1 MRIWMRLLD
10 EESGPTQLRTVQVAL
25 FWSQIQRSTC
35 CDKPCTDLLRQV
47 LRRGFCTTT
56 IIPYHE
62 LPVSSVK
69 AANLYSFTGSRP
81 HLRVFGRIPCRHT
94 RWCPSNTSVGRGASA
109 SGFRSIQPEV
119 QSRLFVALYSP
130 LRDVLF
136 RGTHVQVPLY
146 TRQQTRQASSEAD
159 ARSATLLATPD
170 APLPKNFDAHVP
182 TETESKQVVN
192 GGSEPEAAKERYR
205 NPTKEFFDRLNEG
218 ELDEQKLAQA
228 VRREGEKKPWTDLF
242 KPSDLI
248 HVMGLNIQGRYVAH
262 TLAGAETIPP
272 PIYMINRLNLL
283 KRWVK
288 AGKCLKLHR
297 QKEVIVRDRIKAQ
310 FTPPT
315 HGYDPRKQK
324 DEHIS
329 NLIVT
334 VPAGHTVEALGQIKH
349 RLDHNSTIVLIQEG
363 LGVAEAICKAYFPIE
378 SQRPVFI
385 LGHMT
390 TGLGL
395 GDETFEFGEV
405 RPGRLYLTVYTPQ
418 SDNIGPAAPVVIKK
432 HPPTL
437 YQRRGSHLIKLLTSI
452 PDLNAT
458 GHRTDDFL
466 QLKLPAVAFRAVA
479 DPLATIL
486 DSTYDKIPE
495 NPHAR
500 QLMDKLLSEVA
511 DVVSHLPELKGLEQ
525 FRVANTLPFMRSE
538 VFHRLKRKGTS
549 DSPMRRLTARGLDT
563 DIGYVTGYFV
573 MRGKTLGLSVNALD
587 SIWSAV
593 KAKQKVLAERRKRE
607 IPFEVP
613 YQPKLVPHV
622 PEPYTHYPDRL
633 WPMPLKNILNKIR

>member
-1 MRIWMRLLD
+1 ML
-10 EESGPTQLRTVQVAL
+10 EEA
-25 FWSQIQRSTC
+25 
-35 CDKPCTDLLRQV
+35 
-47 LRRGFCTTT
+47 
-56 IIPYHE
+56 
-62 LPVSSVK
+62 
-69 AANLYSFTGSRP
+69 
-81 HLRVFGRIPCRHT
+81 
-94 RWCPSNTSVGRGASA
+94 
-109 SGFRSIQPEV
+109 
-119 QSRLFVALYSP
+119 
-130 LRDVLF
+130 
-136 RGTHVQVPLY
+136 
-146 TRQQTRQASSEAD
+146 
-159 ARSATLLATPD
+159 
-170 APLPKNFDAHVP
+170 
-182 TETESKQVVN
+182 
-192 GGSEPEAAKERYR
+192 
-205 NPTKEFFDRLNEG
+205 
-218 ELDEQKLAQA
+218 ELDEQRLAKKI
-228 VRREGEKKPWTDLF
+228 RKEGEKKPWTDLF
-242 KPSDLI
+242 QPSDLI
-248 HVMGLNIQGRYVAH
+248 HVMGLNTQGRYITH

-272 PIYMINRLNLL
+272 PIFMINRWNLM
-283 KRWVK
+283 KRWNN
-288 AGKCLKLHR
+288 AGRCLKLHR
-297 QKEVIVRDRIKAQ
+297 AKEVIVRDRIQAQ

-315 HGYDPRKQK
+315 HGFDPRKGSDK
-324 DEHIS
+324 HIS
-329 NLIVT
+329 SLIVT

-395 GDETFEFGEV
+395 GDQTFELGEV
-405 RPGRLYLTVYTPQ
+405 RPGRLFLTVYTPQ
-418 SDNIGPAAPVVIKK
+418 SDNIGPVAPIVIKK

-466 QLKLPAVAFRAVA
+466 QLKLPAVAFRAVV

-486 DSTYDKIPE
+486 DFTYDKIPE

-525 FRVANTLPFMRSE
+525 FRVANALPYMRSE

-573 MRGKTLGLSVNALD
+573 LRGKTLGVSVNALE

-593 KAKQKVLAERRKRE
+593 KAKQQVLAERRHRE
-607 IPFEVP
+607 VPFEAP
-613 YQPKLVPHV
+613 NQPKLVPHV
-622 PEPYTHYPDRL
+622 PEPWTHYPDRH
-633 WPMPLKNILNKIR
+633 WPEPLKNLLHKIR

>member
-1 MRIWMRLLD
+1 M
-10 EESGPTQLRTVQVAL
+10 LRTEA
-25 FWSQIQRSTC
+25 FH
-35 CDKPCTDLLRQV
+35 TDLLRQV

-56 IIPYHE
+56 IKPYHE

-109 SGFRSIQPEV
+109 SGFRSIQPDV
-119 QSRLFVALYSP
+119 QIRSFLAISPP
-130 LRDVLF
+130 LRDLIP
-136 RGTHVQVPLY
+136 RASHPQVAPYPL
-146 TRQQTRQASSEAD
+146 QKTRQASSEAHS
-159 ARSATLLATPD
+159 RLATPD
-170 APLPKNFDAHVP
+170 APLPKRSDAQVP
-182 TETESKQVVN
+182 SETVPKPVAD
-192 GGSEPEAAKERYR
+192 GGSEPEVAKEQYR
-205 NPTKEFFDRLNEG
+205 NPTKEFFDKLE
-218 ELDEQKLAQA
+218 EAALDEQKLAQTI
-228 VRREGEKKPWTDLF
+228 RKEGEKKPWTDLF
-242 KPSDLI
+242 QPSDLI
-248 HVMGLNIQGRYVAH
+248 HVMGLNVQGRYVTH

-272 PIYMINRLNLL
+272 PIFMINRRNLL
-283 KRWVK
+283 QRWVNS
-288 AGKCLKLHR
+288 GKCLRLHR
-297 QKEVIVRDRIKAQ
+297 QKQVIVRDRIKAE
-310 FTPPT
+310 FTLPIQG
-315 HGYDPRKQK
+315 HDPRKQNDK
-324 DEHIS
+324 HIS

-334 VPAGHTVEALGQIKH
+334 VPAGHTVEALGQINH
-349 RLDHNSTIVLIQEG
+349 RLDHNSTIVLIHEG

-390 TGLGL
+390 TRLGL

-418 SDNIGPAAPVVIKK
+418 SENIGPAAPFVIKK

-452 PDLNAT
+452 PELNAT

-466 QLKLPAVAFRAVA
+466 QLKLPAVAFRAVV

-525 FRVANTLPFMRSE
+525 FRVANALPFMRSE

-549 DSPMRRLTARGLDT
+549 DSPMRRLNARGKDT
-563 DIGYVTGYFV
+563 DIGFVTGYFV
-573 MRGKTLGLSVNALD
+573 MRGKKLGLSVNALE
-587 SIWSAV
+587 SIWSAIR
-593 KAKQKVLAERRKRE
+593 AKHQVMAEKRMRE
-607 IPFEVP
+607 VPFEVP
-613 YQPKLVPHV
+613 YRPKLLHHV
-622 PEPYTHYPDRL
+622 PEPWTNYPDRL
-633 WPMPLKNILNKIR
+633 WPEPLKNLLNKIR